1 MEEVEVDNNTTPR
14 PQGSQKSKELR
25 VIELSDEEEPEPY
38 VTPYLLEKKTRKAVA
53 PPPEDT
59 EAEASETE
67 NQLRGKVSK
76 KAAATSSNNLKVR

>member
-1 MEEVEVDNNTTPR
+1 M
-14 PQGSQKSKELR
+14 
-25 VIELSDEEEPEPY
+25 
-38 VTPYLLEKKTRKAVA
+38 PYLLEKKTRKAVA

-76 KAAATSSNNLKVR
+76 KASATTSSDNLKVR